1 MAGYHWDVELH
12 SRHSWVQVSWNNSRQ
27 CNNLSILCILLID
40 RVIKFEQDRR
50 YLTDK
55 VSALKKAKRYMI
67 TKLETLNKTI
77 MDIEEEEEEEE
88 EEVNT
93 EACEID

>member
-1 MAGYHWDVELH
+1 
-12 SRHSWVQVSWNNSRQ
+12 
-27 CNNLSILCILLID
+27 LID
-40 RVIKFEQDRR
+40 RVIKFEQDRG
-50 YLTDK
+50 YLTNK

-77 MDIEEEEEEEE
+77 MYIEEEEEEEE

-93 EACEID
+93 EAREIEEDRIIFV

>member
-1 MAGYHWDVELH
+1 MT
-12 SRHSWVQVSWNNSRQ
+12 N
-27 CNNLSILCILLID
+27 
-40 RVIKFEQDRR
+40 
-50 YLTDK
+50 K

-93 EACEID
+93 EACEI

>member
-1 MAGYHWDVELH
+1 MLGYCISSNDDARIY
-12 SRHSWVQVSWNNSRQ
+12 RH
-27 CNNLSILCILLID
+27 LCILLTD
-40 RVIKFEQDRR
+40 RVIKFEQDRW

-55 VSALKKAKRYMI
+55 VSALKKAKQYMI

-93 EACEID
+93 EACEIEEDCIIFFLIRN